1 MATMDRENKIV
12 DSLKEKFG
20 QNILEIKIQ
29 KVRRIFATVPSTAL
43 KDTIS
48 FLKDDFSINHIST
61 ISGVDLGKEIG
72 VYYHLMGNK
81 IEGYDNEIVFSLKVT
96 TPKADPKLP
105 TITPIIPGAEL
116 YEREIHD
123 MFGVVIE
130 GHPDPRPLVLPEGWP
145 EDVFPLRKEWKVDDI
160 KAKIEKVGGVGSE

>member
-1 MATMDRENKIV
+1 MAAMDRENKIV

-20 QNILEIKIQ
+20 QDIIEVKIQ
-29 KVRRIFATVPSTAL
+29 KSRRIFATVPSSTM
-43 KDTIS
+43 KDVIS
-48 FLKDDFSINHIST
+48 FLKDNFSMNHVST

-81 IEGYDNEIVFSLKVT
+81 VEGYDNEIVFSLKVT
-96 TPKADPKLP
+96 TPKDDPKLP

-116 YEREIHD
+116 YEREVYD

-130 GHPDPRPLVLPEGWP
+130 GHPDPRPLVLPDGWP
-145 EDVFPLRKEWKVDDI
+145 EGVFPLRKDLKVDDI
-160 KAKIEKVGGVGSE
+160 KAKLEEVGDRN

>member
-20 QNILEIKIQ
+20 QNLLEIKIQ
-29 KVRRIFATVPSTAL
+29 KARRIFATVPSSAL
-43 KDTIS
+43 KDAVS
-48 FLKDDFSINHIST
+48 FLKDNFSINHIST

-81 IEGYDNEIVFSLKVT
+81 VEGYNNEIVFSLKVT
-96 TPKADPKLP
+96 TPKSDPKLP

-130 GHPDPRPLVLPEGWP
+130 GHPDPRPLVLPDGWP

-160 KAKIEKVGGVGSE
+160 KAKIEKVGGVGS

>member
-1 MATMDRENKIV
+1 MDRENKIV

-20 QNILEIKIQ
+20 KDLLEIKIQ
-29 KVRRIFATVPSTAL
+29 KSRRIFATVPSSAL
-43 KDTIS
+43 KDTIA
-48 FLKDDFSINHIST
+48 FLKENFAFNHVST

-81 IEGYDNEIVFSLKVT
+81 VEGYDNEIVFSLKVT
-96 TPKADPKLP
+96 TMKSDPKLP

-116 YEREIHD
+116 YEREVHD

-130 GHPDPRPLVLPEGWP
+130 GHPDPRPLILPDGWP
-145 EDVFPLRKEWKVDDI
+145 EGVFPLRKELKVDDI
-160 KAKIEKVGGVGSE
+160 KAKLEEVVDGS